1 MGYIA
6 ILYKVRGGLDS
17 SSAHIDTQ
25 HSRSLDGCTE
35 FHKFIRAKLIGFN
48 RLPGEFTPAWALI
61 LEPNPI
67 EPIIATEK
75 VATRVANN
83 GVRLL
88 AQRFQH
94 VSAKAALVCL
104 R

>member
-25 HSRSLDGCTE
+25 HWRSLDGCTE

-48 RLPGEFTPAWALI
+48 RLPGEFTPARALI

-67 EPIIATEK
+67 QPVITTEK
-75 VATRVANN
+75 VATRITDD
-83 GVRLL
+83 GVGLL
-88 AQRFQH
+88 AQRFQY
-94 VSAKAALVCL
+94 VSAKAALICL
-104 R
+104 W